1 MDKLYDNYVIKMHI
15 QFVMPTTELNRQLES
30 NIESTWIKL
39 ATNWTLAN
47 CCWWLPWTR
56 NRTSILWFI
65 LVLLTDRNIYL
76 RLQKM
81 GIIGTCFTFVS
92 VALETHFWWIWQS
105 DRFSRPLST
114 AMNETPGSLKC
125 FLSDYVRAT
134 KRKAFNNRSG
144 QIFVNERHKK
154 RMGIYKEETEDCV
167 EMG

>member
-1 MDKLYDNYVIKMHI
+1 MHI
-15 QFVMPTTELNRQLES
+15 QFIMSTTELNRQLES

-39 ATNWTLAN
+39 ATNNT
-47 CCWWLPWTR
+47 CK
-56 NRTSILWFI
+56 
-65 LVLLTDRNIYL
+65 LLLMASLNSEQNKYIMIYFGVVAG
-76 RLQKM
+76 QKHLFATVKN
-81 GIIGTCFTFVS
+81 GNYSGTCFTFVS

-105 DRFSRPLST
+105 SRFSRPLST
-114 AMNETPGSLKC
+114 AMKETPGSLKR
-125 FLSDYVRAT
+125 FLNDYVRAT